1 MEERGKVVRMA
12 DFRRKAK
19 AGRSGAGD
27 EESGSSHPQLRQVL
41 EELLTDG
48 DATPPVKK
56 PARKR
61 AVRATRPPA
70 GRVLTQTARGIGN
83 VQVAGNLIIQTAPIA
98 RRTPAPAPV
107 PGEGELTNEQAAEI
121 KRLVGV
127 VVAHSGQS
135 WPHVYGTLTKRM
147 EATSYLMIKR
157 YKYGDAVA
165 YLHKWIASVTATPA
179 RSESSEEQRKRFL
192 KRIHAQARKQGGT
205 MDKIHAY
212 IRGRFGTPSLA
223 DLAPGQLQEVIKEFR
238 L

>member
-1 MEERGKVVRMA
+1 MA
-12 DFRRKAK
+12 DFRRQAK
-19 AGRSGAGD
+19 AGRLGAGD
-27 EESGSSHPQLRQVL
+27 EESGSSHSQLRQVL
-41 EELLTDG
+41 EDLLTDG
-48 DATPPVKK
+48 DATPPVKQ

-61 AVRATRPPA
+61 AARATRPPA
-70 GRVLTQTARGIGN
+70 GHVLTQTARGIGN
-83 VQVAGNLIIQTAPIA
+83 VQVAGDLIIQHAAPA
-98 RRTPAPAPV
+98 AKRASAPAPV

-135 WPHVYGTLTKRM
+135 WPHVYGTLTQRM

-165 YLHKWIASVTATPA
+165 YLHKWIASVTAAPS
-179 RSESSEEQRKRFL
+179 RSETSEDQRKRFL
-192 KRIHAQARKQGGT
+192 KRIHAQARKQGGA
-205 MDKIHAY
+205 MDQIHAY

-223 DLAPGQLQEVIKEFR
+223 DLAPGQLQEVIKEFG